1 MKNRILAALL
11 VVILSSAQA
20 RAETATQ
27 PIDLVICLDT
37 SGSMEL
43 LIDSARGR
51 IWDIVVELSK
61 ATPTPSLR
69 VGLLTFG
76 TPSTS
81 SAEQGWVVH
90 QIGLTDDLD
99 SVYAKMMALKTVGG
113 DEFVGWVLSD
123 AVETMKWSEHPEAL
137 KLVFVAGN
145 ESAHQGADKR
155 NFRNV
160 SADAKRRGIII
171 NPIYAGERQQGVK
184 EGWEEV
190 ATHGG
195 GDFHSI
201 DVAEGAKQM
210 ATRYDAELNLL
221 NNELN
226 ATYIPFGPKGIE
238 GIANQVAQDAN
249 ASKLGAQ
256 SCSSRVAA
264 KGCGLYNNPEWD
276 LVDASQKDEFD
287 LAKIKVS
294 DLPEAMRSMSL
305 EQRGNH
311 VRAMHAVRAAI
322 QKQIVSVNDQ
332 RSAFI
337 QEANRRSGKLS
348 LSGAMMKSLRTQA
361 LAKGFSFPEPG
372 PSPAAESLL
381 VLTGPTPPKAPL
393 RPEIVRNID
402 ALLGA
407 LPNVEYRV
415 GTYVTG
421 IEELAELFIEHAG
434 GKIAYHVEGETAA
447 SAIAAD
453 GVVARLL
460 REKVAALQEIRV
472 VDIPLSS
479 PFPYADAANAR
490 ISKRHQVGGINFN
503 QPKSAELARE
513 RILAAVAKFKSDH
526 GGDKASVQKVVLAA
540 HSKPESAD
548 PTLVSESL
556 REMIRAIGAAAGR
569 TYMELGDGC

>member
-1 MKNRILAALL
+1 MKIRLFSAFLT
-11 VVILSSAQA
+11 VILCSGQV
-20 RAETATQ
+20 RAEATAQ

-51 IWDIVVELSK
+51 IWDIVFELSK

-76 TPSTS
+76 TPETS

-123 AVETMKWSEHPEAL
+123 AVDSMKWSERPDAL

-160 SADAKRRGIII
+160 GADAKRREIII
-171 NPIYAGERQQGVK
+171 NPIYAGERQQGVN

-221 NNELN
+221 NHELN
-226 ATYIPFGPKGIE
+226 ATYIPFGPKGTD

-249 ASKLGAQ
+249 AGKLGAQ

-264 KGCGLYNNPEWD
+264 KGCGLYNNAEWD
-276 LVDASQKDEFD
+276 LVDASQKEGFD
-287 LAKIKVS
+287 LAKIKVT
-294 DLPEAMRSMSL
+294 DLPEVMRSMSH
-305 EQRGNH
+305 EQRGKH
-311 VRAMHAVRAAI
+311 VRAMHTIRAAI

-337 QEANRRSGKLS
+337 QEANRQSGKLS

-361 LAKGFSFPEPG
+361 RAKGFTFPEPMPVVESQLVMVG
-372 PSPAAESLL
+372 P
-381 VLTGPTPPKAPL
+381 VPPKVPL

-402 ALLGA
+402 AILGA
-407 LPNVEYRV
+407 LPTVEYRV
-415 GTYVTG
+415 GSYVTG
-421 IEELAELFIEHAG
+421 IEELAELFIEHSG

-447 SAIAAD
+447 TAIAAE
-453 GVVARLL
+453 GIVARLL
-460 REKVAALQEIRV
+460 REKAAALQEVRV

-490 ISKRHQVGGINFN
+490 ISKRHQIGGINFN
-503 QPKSAELARE
+503 QPKSAEVARE
-513 RILAAVAKFKSDH
+513 RIVAAVAKFKSDH
-526 GGDKASVQKVVLAA
+526 GGDKASNQKVVLAA

-548 PTLVSESL
+548 PALEIESL
-556 REMIRAIGAAAGR
+556 RAMIRTIGAAAGR